1 MKNLKIKLNSLINP
15 TREDELKKLEKR
27 AISNVIGYIKYCE
40 KKCRPEAFFDNA
52 IVTFERSDK
61 KLDVNKKERAMIMN
75 KVQKKLTSMGYK
87 LRVFKSID
95 ESTYEILVILDS
107 KCWQI

>member
-1 MKNLKIKLNSLINP
+1 MKNLKMKVNSLIKP
-15 TREDELKKLEKR
+15 TREAQLKKLEKR
-27 AISNVIGYIKYCE
+27 AISNVIEYLKYCE
-40 KKCRPEAFFDNA
+40 KKCRPEAFFDSA

-75 KVQKKLTSMGYK
+75 KLQEKLTSMGYK
-87 LRVFKSID
+87 LRVVKSID

-107 KCWQI
+107 KRWQI